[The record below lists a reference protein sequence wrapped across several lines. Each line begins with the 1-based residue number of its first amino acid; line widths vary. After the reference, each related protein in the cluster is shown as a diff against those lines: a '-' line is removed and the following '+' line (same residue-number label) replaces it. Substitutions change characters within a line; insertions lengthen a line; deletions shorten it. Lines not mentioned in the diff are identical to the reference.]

1 MWSASAMAEKITGV
15 QSTSKDLKQHFVT
28 YKDRCI
34 GDGDT
39 HVSFHGLG
47 LGSARTAQSGLSR
60 PAAVGLLC

>member
-1 MWSASAMAEKITGV
+1 MAESITGA
-15 QSTSKDLKQHFVT
+15 QSTSKDLKQRFVT

-47 LGSARTAQSGLSR
+47 LGSARTAQSGLSQ
-60 PAAVGLLC
+60 PAAVGR